1 MLIEKLT
8 SIICAAIGLVLA
20 REGWTLMWLGG
31 SVAYLAIGMAYL
43 ASAVL
48 LWRRDPVVLPVFGL
62 VVLSVLGWA
71 VAEAGFDWWGL
82 LPRIGVIALTGLWLS
97 TPWLRKRLTR
107 RASMPPRPGYLG
119 YPLALVVAVVGLGE
133 FTNFDLAPNAD
144 PSDKPAAMTSN
155 APGADWPHYGGSLAG
170 QRFSTLDLITPGNV
184 GSLEEAWRFQ
194 TGDKKRGKEVVEAS
208 YQATPLKIG
217 NRLFLCTPHSQVIAL
232 DATTGDEIWRF
243 DAVKQAEAAPRSQ
256 TCRGVSYFQDAAEA
270 GATCSQRLFLPAAGG
285 RLTAIDA
292 NTGSLCRSFGDGGV
306 VDLLRGLPHAET
318 GFFYNTSPPVVARG
332 KIIIGGA
339 VSDSA
344 GLNAPSGVI
353 RAYDAVT
360 GRLLWNW
367 DSGNPEATQPLGE
380 GQFYTAGSPNSWSI
394 SSADEELGLVYAPMG
409 NRPPDQMGQ
418 GRSPAM
424 EKVSSAIVA
433 LEIETG
439 RVRWSFQT
447 VRHDLW
453 DMDVPAQPS
462 LFSFRTASGEMVPA
476 LAAPTKQGDIYVLD
490 RRTGAPLLPVGE
502 TPAPASLI
510 PGEQTAPKQPFS
522 ALSFSPPPLTETDM
536 WGVTLFDQLSCR
548 IRFQS
553 RRYQG
558 RYTPPSQQGTIVYP
572 GNFGVFNWGGI
583 AVDPERRIL
592 FGMPTYLAYV
602 ARLVPHEKPKETPPK
617 RMKSVLIDNAGLQ
630 YSVRLGPFV
639 GPLGVPCQAPPW
651 GYVASA
657 DLDTGALR
665 YRRVNGTVRDL
676 TPVPLPFEM
685 GVPGIGGPI
694 LTRGGV
700 AFLAATL
707 DDYIRGYDVASG
719 EELWRA
725 RLPAGGQ
732 ATPMTYLDANGDQIV
747 VIVAGG
753 HAALETTPGDYV
765 IAYRLPKATLRP

>member
-1 MLIEKLT
+1 LIEKIT
-8 SIICAAIGLVLA
+8 SIACAMIGLALA
-20 REGWTLMWLGG
+20 REGWTLVRLGG
-31 SVAYLAIGMAYL
+31 SVAYLAIGLAYVVTAL
-43 ASAVL
+43 L
-48 LWRRDPVVLPVFGL
+48 LWRRDPRVLPVFGL
-62 VVLSVLGWA
+62 LVVSVLGWA
-71 VAEAGFDWWGL
+71 IAETGFNWWGL
-82 LPRIGVIALTGLWLS
+82 LPRIGFIVLTSLWLS

-107 RASMPPRPGYLG
+107 RTSVSPRLGYLG
-119 YPLALVVAVVGLGE
+119 YPLALVIAAVSIGE
-133 FTNFDLAPNAD
+133 FATVDLAPDAQR
-144 PSDKPAAMTSN
+144 PEKPIATDLD
-155 APGADWPHYGGSLAG
+155 APGADWPQYGGSLAG
-170 QRFSTLDLITPGNV
+170 QRYSTLDQITPGNI
-184 GSLEEAWRFQ
+184 GSLEEVWRYQ

-217 NRLFLCTPHSQVIAL
+217 NRLYLCTPHSQVIAL
-232 DATTGDEIWRF
+232 DATTGREIWRF
-243 DAVKQAEAAPRSQ
+243 DAVKQVKAAPRSQ
-256 TCRGVSYFQDAAEA
+256 TCRGVSYFQD
-270 GATCSQRLFLPAAGG
+270 GGRPDNLCGRRIFLPAAGG

-292 NTGSLCRSFGDGGV
+292 GTGALCRSFGDNGV
-306 VDLLRGLPHAET
+306 VDLLRGLPHAKT
-318 GFFYNTSPPVVARG
+318 GFFYNTSPPVIAKGRIV
-332 KIIIGGA
+332 IGGA

-353 RAYDAVT
+353 RAYDAMT

-367 DSGNPEATQPLGE
+367 DSGNPQATQPIRDGE
-380 GQFYTAGSPNSWSI
+380 SYTAGSPNSWSI
-394 SSADEELGLVYAPMG
+394 SSADEGLGLVYAPMG

-418 GRSPAM
+418 GRSAAM
-424 EKVSSAIVA
+424 EMFSSAIVA

-439 RVRWSFQT
+439 RARWSFQT

-502 TPAPASLI
+502 AEAPGSTI
-510 PGEQTAPKQPFS
+510 PGEVTAPKQPFS
-522 ALSFSPPPLTETDM
+522 ALSFSPPPLRETDM

-553 RRYQG
+553 RSYQG
-558 RYTPPSQQGTIVYP
+558 RYTPPSQQGAIVYP

-657 DLDTGALR
+657 DLETGALR

-676 TPVPLPFEM
+676 TPIPLPFEM

-694 LTRGGV
+694 VTRGGV
-700 AFLAATL
+700 GFLAATL
-707 DDYIRGYDVASG
+707 DDYIRGYDVDNG

-732 ATPMTYLDANGDQIV
+732 ATAMTYLDANGDQIV

-765 IAYRLPKATLRP
+765 IAYRLPKP

>member
-1 MLIEKLT
+1 LIEKIT
-8 SIICAAIGLVLA
+8 SIACAAIGFLLA
-20 REGWTLMWLGG
+20 REGWTLVSLGG
-31 SVAYLAIGMAYL
+31 SAAYLAVGVAYLVTAL
-43 ASAVL
+43 L
-48 LWRRDPVVLPVFGL
+48 LWRRDPAVLPIFGL
-62 VVLSVLGWA
+62 VLLAVLGWA
-71 VAEAGFDWWGL
+71 VIEAGIGWWGL
-82 LPRIGVIALTGLWLS
+82 LPRIGLVVLTALWLS

-107 RASMPPRPGYLG
+107 QAFVSPHIGYLG
-119 YPLALVVAVVGLGE
+119 YPLVVVAAVIVIGE
-133 FTNFDLAPNAD
+133 FSSVDVSPNAGR
-144 PSDKPAAMTSN
+144 PGRLESKTSN
-155 APGADWPHYGGSLAG
+155 APSADWPHYGGSLAG
-170 QRFSTLDLITPGNV
+170 QRYSTLDLITPDNIG
-184 GSLEEAWRFQ
+184 GLEEVWRFQ

-217 NRLFLCTPHSQVIAL
+217 NRLFLCSPHSQVIAL
-232 DATTGDEIWRF
+232 DATTGKEIWRF
-243 DAVKQAEAAPRSQ
+243 DAVKQAGAAPRSQ
-256 TCRGVSYFQDAAEA
+256 ACRGVSYFQDKDRPEEPC
-270 GATCSQRLFLPAAGG
+270 GQRIFLPAAGG

-292 NTGSLCRSFGDGGV
+292 QTGALCRAFGDKGV

-332 KIIIGGA
+332 RLIIGGA

-353 RAYDAVT
+353 RAYDAMT
-360 GRLLWNW
+360 GQLVWNW
-367 DSGNPEATQPLGE
+367 DSGNPDATRPIRDGDV
-380 GQFYTAGSPNSWSI
+380 YTAGSPNSWSI
-394 SSADEELGLVYAPMG
+394 SSADEGLGLVYAPMG
-409 NRPPDQMGQ
+409 NRPPDQMGE
-418 GRSPAM
+418 GRSAAM
-424 EKVSSAIVA
+424 ERFSSAIVA
-433 LEIETG
+433 LEIDTG

-462 LFSFRTASGEMVPA
+462 LFDFRTASGEMVPA

-490 RRTGAPLLPVGE
+490 RRTGAPLLPIGE
-502 TPAPASLI
+502 ANAPMSLI
-510 PGEQTAPKQPFS
+510 PGEATAPRQPFS
-522 ALSFSPPPLTETDM
+522 SLSFSPPPLRETDM

-558 RYTPPSQQGTIVYP
+558 RYTPPSQQGSIVYP
-572 GNFGVFNWGGI
+572 GNFGVFNWGGV

-665 YRRVNGTVRDL
+665 YKRVNGTVRDL
-676 TPVPLPFEM
+676 APVPLPFEM

-694 LTRGGV
+694 VTRGGV

-707 DDYIRGYDVASG
+707 DDYIRGYDVDSG
-719 EELWRA
+719 DEVWRA

-732 ATPMTYLDANGDQIV
+732 ATPMTYLDAHGDQVV

-765 IAYRLPKATLRP
+765 IAYRLPKAARKP

>member
-1 MLIEKLT
+1 MITKLT
-8 SIICAAIGLVLA
+8 SLACALIGVLLA
-20 REGWTLMWLGG
+20 REGWVLVSLGG
-31 SVAYLAIGMAYL
+31 SVAYLVIGVAYIVT
-43 ASAVL
+43 AL
-48 LWRRDPVVLPVFGL
+48 LIWRRDPVVLCFFGL
-62 VVLSVLGWA
+62 VVLACLAWA
-71 VAEAGFDWWGL
+71 VIEVGVDWWGL
-82 LPRIGVIALTGLWLS
+82 LPRLGFVVLTGLWLS
-97 TPWLRKRLTR
+97 TRWLRKRLDR
-107 RASMPPRPGYLG
+107 PARIPPRLGYVG
-119 YPLALVVAVVGLGE
+119 YPLGVVALVAALGAISGDDHVQDAGKPV
-133 FTNFDLAPNAD
+133 TSIAATTDAPA
-144 PSDKPAAMTSN
+144 
-155 APGADWPHYGGSLAG
+155 ADWPHYGGGLSG
-170 QRFSTLDLITPGNV
+170 QRFSTLDQITPANIGA
-184 GSLEEAWRFQ
+184 LEEAWRFQ
-194 TGDKKRGKEVVEAS
+194 TGDMKRGKEVVEAS

-217 NRLFLCTPHSQVIAL
+217 STLYICTPHSQVIAL
-232 DATTGDEIWRF
+232 HATTGAEIWRF
-243 DAVKQAEAAPRSQ
+243 DAVKQAGAAPRSQ
-256 TCRGVSYFQDAAEA
+256 TCRGVSYFDDP
-270 GATCSQRLFLPAAGG
+270 ATPERPCSRRILLPAAGG

-292 NTGSLCRSFGDGGV
+292 KTGALCRDFGVNGV
-306 VDLLRGLPHAET
+306 VDLLRGLPHAQT
-318 GFFYNTSPPVVARG
+318 GFFYNTSPPVVIRG
-332 KIIIGGA
+332 KVIVGGA

-353 RAYDAVT
+353 RAFDAVS

-367 DSGNPEATQPLGE
+367 DSGNPEATKPIGDGE
-380 GQFYTAGSPNSWSI
+380 FYIAGSPNSWSI

-418 GRSPAM
+418 GRSAAM
-424 EKVSSAIVA
+424 ETFSSAIVA
-433 LEIETG
+433 LDVETG

-462 LFSFRTASGEMVPA
+462 LFSFHTASGVIVPA
-476 LAAPTKQGDIYVLD
+476 LAAPTKQGDIYILD

-502 TPAPASLI
+502 AEAPASLI
-510 PGEQTAPKQPFS
+510 PGEQTAPRQPFS
-522 ALSFSPPPLTETDM
+522 SLTFSPPALTETNM

-558 RYTPPSQQGTIVYP
+558 RYTPPSEQGTIVYP

-617 RMKSVLIDNAGLQ
+617 RMKSVLIDNAGLR

-676 TPVPLPFEM
+676 TPIPLPFQM

-707 DDYIRGYDVASG
+707 DDYIRGYDVVSG

-732 ATPMTYLDANGDQIV
+732 ATPMTYLDANGDQLV

-765 IAYRLPKATLRP
+765 IAYRLPKAGEKP